1 MRESKRVKRKMSLV
15 NLLAK
20 IIIIVGVLALIT
32 PYVFRYIYYQT
43 SVVLAL
49 EMEDNLGE
57 LTKSYEHV
65 DYSQL
70 NIASPCVYTPEQIET
85 AQHSPGIL
93 DDFAGLGEDTELVDA
108 TKKNSSMSIET
119 HSAKEDSYLLE
130 IPAIN
135 LKICAI
141 RCKSFEHI
149 YKCMRLGAAIFPDA
163 PEPNEIGNI
172 CMSAHRTGSRDYF
185 RNLDQ
190 LSTGDSVYLHYAKN
204 VSYQYQVVGVSI
216 IEPDDWSVTGQTL
229 YPALTMLSCQEYQGV
244 SNGRRI
250 MVRAKLVGVSK

>member
-1 MRESKRVKRKMSLV
+1 MRESKREKRKMRLI
-15 NLLAK
+15 NLFAK
-20 IIIIVGVLALIT
+20 IVIMIGVLALIT
-32 PYVFRYIYYQT
+32 PYALRYVYYQT
-43 SVVLAL
+43 AVVLAL
-49 EMEDNLGE
+49 EKEDQLG
-57 LTKSYEHV
+57 KISNNYEQA
-65 DYSQL
+65 DYAKFK
-70 NIASPCVYTPEQIET
+70 IATPCVYTPEQIDA
-85 AQHSPGIL
+85 AQHSPNIL
-93 DDFAGLGEDTELVDA
+93 DDFSGLSEEDEPIDTTA
-108 TKKNSSMSIET
+108 TT
-119 HSAKEDSYLLE
+119 SASKQTLDMKEGSYLLE
-130 IPAIN
+130 IPAID

-141 RCKSFEHI
+141 RCKSFKRI
-149 YKCMRLGAAIFPDA
+149 YKCMRSGAAIFPDA

-190 LSTGDSVYLHYAKN
+190 LSTGDTVYLHYAKN
-204 VSYQYQVVGVSI
+204 LSYKYQVVSVSI